1 MITSRGVVCNS
12 VCMFMCREGA
22 AEEEENAIRGECID
36 ARDITPVSVENTD
49 RLVSSWKRPEIE
61 CGRAM
66 SCFDIIDVVRRVT
79 LV

>member
-12 VCMFMCREGA
+12 VCMFMRRKGAVKEGK
-22 AEEEENAIRGECID
+22 NTIRGECID
-36 ARDITPVSVENTD
+36 ARDVTSVSIESMD

-61 CGRAM
+61 CRRAM
-66 SCFDIIDVVRRVT
+66 SCLDIIDVVRRVT